1 MVKVAVKYTTFPLEE
16 LKSKKLEIP
25 IAIEVEENR
34 HLYPIDG
41 RNAVG

>member
-25 IAIEVEENR
+25 IAIEVEEKQTLIP
-34 HLYPIDG
+34 H
-41 RNAVG
+41 